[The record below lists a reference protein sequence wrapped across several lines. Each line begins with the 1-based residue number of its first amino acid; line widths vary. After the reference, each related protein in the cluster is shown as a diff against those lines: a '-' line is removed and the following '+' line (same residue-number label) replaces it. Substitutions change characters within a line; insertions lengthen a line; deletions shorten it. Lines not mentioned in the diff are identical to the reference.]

1 MNCCMVMCSGV
12 SEKDL
17 EEKRLKIPREMY
29 TDVKDHLS
37 HGGSPNKENEN
48 GITLVNKQILKKS

>member
-1 MNCCMVMCSGV
+1 MVLCSGV

-17 EEKRLKIPREMY
+17 EEKRLKIPGEMY